1 VSTTLIRNFLTLEVV
16 VSAVSSPKGQLS
28 IIDLEDITIYSTVPG
43 LFMTLYVVF
52 GTVPDALILQGLT
65 D

>member
-1 VSTTLIRNFLTLEVV
+1 LEVV
-16 VSAVSSPKGQLS
+16 VSAVSSPEGQPS
-28 IIDLEDITIYSTVPG
+28 IIDLEVITIYKTVPG

-52 GTVPDALILQGLT
+52 GTEPDALILQGLT

>member
-1 VSTTLIRNFLTLEVV
+1 LEVV

-52 GTVPDALILQGLT
+52 GTIPDALILQGLT